1 MSTVQE
7 IQSAIESLPRTE
19 YVRLMSWI
27 HERDWKDWDRQLE
40 EDVATGK
47 LDFLVAEAKEE
58 KKNGILKEL

>member
-1 MSTVQE
+1 
-7 IQSAIESLPRTE
+7 
-19 YVRLMSWI
+19 MSWI